1 MTEEEAKQLIQ
12 AHAELKEAYTHLKEE
27 SEQKDRRIEELE
39 GLLMRAV
46 LRIEELE
53 RRLAKDSHNSSKPP
67 SSDGLSHKLKPRPT
81 SGKPKGGQH
90 GHPGHTLQQVAVPD
104 QVITYRPSHCAACHR
119 ELQEVAGRINE
130 RRQIHELPETRVQV
144 IEHRVE
150 AIGCPACGHLTVAK
164 FPAGVDAP
172 VQYGSR
178 LRAVAVYLSQFQL
191 LPMERIG
198 ELCADLW
205 GCSLSEGTLASWI
218 AEAARTLEPTMLAL
232 KRWLMASRVNH
243 VDETGIRI
251 KGLLHWVHV
260 TATKWLTAYFWHDK
274 RGQEA
279 TDAIGVLPHYQ
290 GRAMHDRWHS
300 YDHYPCQ
307 HSVCGAHLLRD
318 CLFVAEH
325 EKQPWAQAMYELL
338 LRMKET
344 ADAFRAQGARAVP
357 KAQRDALV
365 LQYFEVLQQGFAAHA
380 ALAPPQRDPACK
392 KPGRRKQ
399 DASKN
404 LLDALL
410 KRAEQVLAFLD
421 DLSVPFTNNQAERD
435 LRMIKVQQK
444 ISGTFRS
451 EQGATAFCVIRSYL
465 STMRK
470 QGRSMLAALTVVF
483 EGSPFPL
490 AWEPGT

>member
-1 MTEEEAKQLIQ
+1 MFFLF
-12 AHAELKEAYTHLKEE
+12 KEAYFYT
-27 SEQKDRRIEELE
+27 
-39 GLLMRAV
+39 GCLLV
-46 LRIEELE
+46 
-53 RRLAKDSHNSSKPP
+53 
-67 SSDGLSHKLKPRPT
+67 T
-81 SGKPKGGQH
+81 S
-90 GHPGHTLQQVAVPD
+90 
-104 QVITYRPSHCAACHR
+104 RCATR
-119 ELQEVAGRINE
+119 G
-130 RRQIHELPETRVQV
+130 QIHELPETRVQV

-218 AEAARTLEPTMLAL
+218 AEAARTLEPPMLAL

-380 ALAPPQRDPACK
+380 ALAPPQRDPECK
-392 KPGRRKQ
+392 KPGRRRKQ

-421 DLSVPFTNNQAERD
+421 DLSVPFTNDVVAYCTPSAWLACFVRRVWS
-435 LRMIKVQQK
+435 LFV
-444 ISGTFRS
+444 GW
-451 EQGATAFCVIRSYL
+451 
-465 STMRK
+465 RK
-470 QGRSMLAALTVVF
+470 QRNPTAIGMIHGNATS
-483 EGSPFPL
+483 SPPIPDRLWANSIGLCGFT
-490 AWEPGT
+490 GG